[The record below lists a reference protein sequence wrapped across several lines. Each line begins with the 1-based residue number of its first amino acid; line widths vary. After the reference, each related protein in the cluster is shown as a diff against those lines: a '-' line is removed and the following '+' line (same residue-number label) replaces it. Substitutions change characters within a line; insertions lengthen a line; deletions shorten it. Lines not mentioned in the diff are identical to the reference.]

1 MMPDTPDTNTTKA
14 NIPHPNT
21 PDQNIPNQNTVDA
34 NTMDQNSSK
43 KPSVADILV
52 EALPYIQ
59 QFSTKTIVIKYGGH
73 AMVDEK
79 LKRDFANDIT
89 LLKFIGINPVVVH
102 GGGPQINKVLSAM
115 GITST
120 FIRGM
125 RYTDDA
131 TMDVVEMVL
140 GGKVNKDIVAR
151 INQEGGR
158 AVGLT
163 GKDGSL
169 ILAEKMKIYVQ
180 DDREKP
186 PEIIDPGMVGDVVS
200 VNPEIIHTLTAQGF
214 IPIIAPVGIG
224 KNGETYNINADVVAS
239 RIAASL
245 AAERLILVTDVDGVL
260 DPDQNLVS
268 SVNGTDIRQ
277 MIENRQIQ
285 GGMIPKVECA
295 LSALQRKVK
304 KAHIINGKISHA
316 VLLEL
321 FTDSG
326 IGTQVER

>member
-1 MMPDTPDTNTTKA
+1 MN
-14 NIPHPNT
+14 
-21 PDQNIPNQNTVDA
+21 
-34 NTMDQNSSK
+34 
-43 KPSVADILV
+43 PSAVADRNVADILV

-73 AMVDEK
+73 AMVDDK

-89 LLKFIGINPVVVH
+89 LLKYIGINPVVVH

-163 GKDGSL
+163 GKDGNL

-180 DDREKP
+180 DDQEKP
-186 PEIIDPGMVGDVVS
+186 PEIIDPGMVGDVKS
-200 VNPEIIHTLTAQGF
+200 VNPEIIHTLTAKGF
-214 IPIIAPVGIG
+214 IPIIAPVGVG

-245 AAERLILVTDVDGVL
+245 EAERLILLTDVDGVL
-260 DPDQNLVS
+260 DADNALVS
-268 SVNGTDIRQ
+268 SINDQRIGQ
-277 MIENRQIQ
+277 MIGNKEIK

-295 LSALQRKVK
+295 LTALKRGVK
-304 KAHIINGKISHA
+304 KAHIINGKIPHA

-326 IGTQVER
+326 IGTQVFVNEPA

>member
-1 MMPDTPDTNTTKA
+1 MNHSAGDDRN
-14 NIPHPNT
+14 
-21 PDQNIPNQNTVDA
+21 
-34 NTMDQNSSK
+34 
-43 KPSVADILV
+43 VADILV

-59 QFSTKTIVIKYGGH
+59 HFSTKTIVIKYGGH
-73 AMVDEK
+73 AMVDDR

-89 LLKFIGINPVVVH
+89 LLKYIGINPVVVH
-102 GGGPQINKVLSAM
+102 GGGPQISKVLSAM

-180 DDREKP
+180 DDQEKP
-186 PEIIDPGMVGDVVS
+186 PEIIDPGMVGDVKS
-200 VNPEIIHTLTAQGF
+200 VNPEIIHTLTAKGF
-214 IPIIAPVGIG
+214 IPIIAPVGVG
-224 KNGETYNINADVVAS
+224 TNGETYNINADVVAS

-245 AAERLILVTDVDGVL
+245 GAERLILLTDVDGVL
-260 DPDQNLVS
+260 DADNALVS
-268 SVNGTDIRQ
+268 SIDDQRIRQ
-277 MIENRQIQ
+277 MIRDEQIK

-295 LSALQRKVK
+295 LSALRNGVK
-304 KAHIINGKISHA
+304 KTHIINGRISHA

-326 IGTQVER
+326 IGTQVFVNEPA

>member
-1 MMPDTPDTNTTKA
+1 MTHT
-14 NIPHPNT
+14 
-21 PDQNIPNQNTVDA
+21 
-34 NTMDQNSSK
+34 
-43 KPSVADILV
+43 VADILI

-59 QFSTKTIVIKYGGH
+59 KFSTKTVVIKYGGH
-73 AMVDEK
+73 AMVDEG

-89 LLKFIGINPVVVH
+89 LLKYVGINPVVVH
-102 GGGPQINKVLSAM
+102 GGGPQINKVLLAM

-151 INQEGGR
+151 INREGGR

-163 GKDGSL
+163 GKDGGL
-169 ILAEKMKIYVQ
+169 ITAEKMKIYLQ
-180 DDREKP
+180 ADENKP
-186 PEIIDPGMVGDVVS
+186 PEIIDPGMVGS
-200 VNPEIIHTLTAQGF
+200 VTKVDPHIIHTLTAQGF
-214 IPIIAPVGIG
+214 IPIIAPVGLG

-239 RIAASL
+239 KIASAL
-245 AAERLILVTDVDGVL
+245 GAERLVLVTDVDGVL
-260 DPDQNLVS
+260 DRDHRLIS
-268 SVNGTDIRQ
+268 SITDREIN
-277 MIENRQIQ
+277 EQIADGRIK

-295 LSALQRKVK
+295 LEALKNGVK
-304 KAHIINGKISHA
+304 KSHIINGKTPHA

-326 IGTQVER
+326 IGTQVFTD

>member
-1 MMPDTPDTNTTKA
+1 MNHSAGDDRN
-14 NIPHPNT
+14 
-21 PDQNIPNQNTVDA
+21 
-34 NTMDQNSSK
+34 
-43 KPSVADILV
+43 VADILV

-59 QFSTKTIVIKYGGH
+59 HFSTKTIVIKYGGH
-73 AMVDEK
+73 AMVDDR

-89 LLKFIGINPVVVH
+89 LLKYIGINPVVVH
-102 GGGPQINKVLSAM
+102 GGGPQISKVLSAM

-180 DDREKP
+180 DDQEKP
-186 PEIIDPGMVGDVVS
+186 PEIIDPGMVGDVKS
-200 VNPEIIHTLTAQGF
+200 VNPEIIHTLTAKGF
-214 IPIIAPVGIG
+214 IPIIAPVGVG
-224 KNGETYNINADVVAS
+224 TNGETYNINADVVAS

-245 AAERLILVTDVDGVL
+245 GAERLILLTDVDGVL
-260 DPDQNLVS
+260 DADNALVS
-268 SVNGTDIRQ
+268 SIDDQRIRQ
-277 MIENRQIQ
+277 MIRDEQIK

-295 LSALQRKVK
+295 LSALRNGVK
-304 KAHIINGKISHA
+304 KTHIINGRISHA
-316 VLLEL
+316 ALLEL

-326 IGTQVER
+326 IGTQVFVNEPA

>member
-1 MMPDTPDTNTTKA
+1 MTNT
-14 NIPHPNT
+14 
-21 PDQNIPNQNTVDA
+21 
-34 NTMDQNSSK
+34 
-43 KPSVADILV
+43 VADILI
-52 EALPYIQ
+52 EALPYIRR
-59 QFSTKTIVIKYGGH
+59 FSGKTVVIKYGGH

-79 LKRDFANDIT
+79 LKQDFANDVI
-89 LLKFIGINPVVVH
+89 LLKTIGINPVVVH
-102 GGGPQINKVLSAM
+102 GGGPQINKVLDAM

-151 INQEGGR
+151 INREGGR

-163 GKDGSL
+163 GKDGGL
-169 ILAEKMKIYVQ
+169 ILAEKMKIYHQ
-180 DDREKP
+180 EDESKP
-186 PEIIDPGMVGDVVS
+186 PEIIDPGMVGDVS
-200 VNPEIIHTLTAQGF
+200 AVNPEIIHTLTARGF

-224 KNGETYNINADVVAS
+224 SQGETYNINADVVAS
-239 RIAASL
+239 KISSAL
-245 AAERLILVTDVDGVL
+245 NAERLMLVTDVDGVL
-260 DPDQNLVS
+260 DPDKNLVS
-268 SVNGTDIRQ
+268 SINAGEIRE
-277 MIENRQIQ
+277 MIADGRIR

-295 LSALQRKVK
+295 LDALKSGVRKS
-304 KAHIINGKISHA
+304 HIINGKTPHA

-326 IGTQVER
+326 IGTQVFAQ

>member
-1 MMPDTPDTNTTKA
+1 MTHSAGEDRN
-14 NIPHPNT
+14 
-21 PDQNIPNQNTVDA
+21 
-34 NTMDQNSSK
+34 
-43 KPSVADILV
+43 VADILV

-59 QFSTKTIVIKYGGH
+59 HFSTKTIVIKYGGH
-73 AMVDEK
+73 AMVDDR

-89 LLKFIGINPVVVH
+89 LLKYIGINPVVVH
-102 GGGPQINKVLSAM
+102 GGGPQISKVLSAM

-169 ILAEKMKIYVQ
+169 ILAEKMTIYVQ
-180 DDREKP
+180 DDQEKP
-186 PEIIDPGMVGDVVS
+186 PEIIDPGMVGDVKS
-200 VNPEIIHTLTAQGF
+200 VNPEIIHTLTAKGF
-214 IPIIAPVGIG
+214 IPIIAPVGVG
-224 KNGETYNINADVVAS
+224 ANGETYNINADVVAS

-245 AAERLILVTDVDGVL
+245 GAERLILLTDVDGVL
-260 DPDQNLVS
+260 DADNALVS
-268 SVNGTDIRQ
+268 SIDDQRIRQ
-277 MIENRQIQ
+277 MIRDEQIK

-295 LSALQRKVK
+295 LSALRNGVK
-304 KAHIINGKISHA
+304 KTHIINGRISHA

-326 IGTQVER
+326 IGTQVFVNGPV

>member
-1 MMPDTPDTNTTKA
+1 MMHTT
-14 NIPHPNT
+14 HP
-21 PDQNIPNQNTVDA
+21 
-34 NTMDQNSSK
+34 
-43 KPSVADILV
+43 PSVADILV

-73 AMVDEK
+73 AMVDDK

-102 GGGPQINKVLSAM
+102 GGGPQISKVLSAM

-163 GKDGSL
+163 GKDGRL

-186 PEIIDPGMVGDVVS
+186 PEIIDPGMVGNVVA
-200 VNPEIIHTLTAQGF
+200 VVPHIIHTLTAQGF

-224 KNGETYNINADVVAS
+224 EKGETYNINADVVAS

-245 AAERLILVTDVDGVL
+245 GAERLILL
-260 DPDQNLVS
+260 
-268 SVNGTDIRQ
+268 
-277 MIENRQIQ
+277 
-285 GGMIPKVECA
+285 
-295 LSALQRKVK
+295 
-304 KAHIINGKISHA
+304 
-316 VLLEL
+316 
-321 FTDSG
+321 
-326 IGTQVER
+326 

>member
-1 MMPDTPDTNTTKA
+1 MT
-14 NIPHPNT
+14 
-21 PDQNIPNQNTVDA
+21 
-34 NTMDQNSSK
+34 
-43 KPSVADILV
+43 VADILI
-52 EALPYIQ
+52 EALPYIRR
-59 QFSTKTIVIKYGGH
+59 FSGKTVVIKYGGH

-79 LKRDFANDIT
+79 LKQDFSNDII
-89 LLKFIGINPVVVH
+89 LLKTIGINPVVVH
-102 GGGPQINKVLSAM
+102 GGGPQINKVLDAM

-151 INQEGGR
+151 INRLGGR

-163 GKDGSL
+163 GKDGGL
-169 ILAEKMKIYVQ
+169 ILAEKMKIYHQ
-180 DDREKP
+180 EDENSP
-186 PEIIDPGMVGDVVS
+186 PEIIDPGMVGDVS
-200 VNPEIIHTLTAQGF
+200 QVNPEIIHTLTAQGF

-224 KNGETYNINADVVAS
+224 KEGETYNINADVVAS
-239 RIAASL
+239 KIAAAL
-245 AAERLILVTDVDGVL
+245 NAERLMLVTDVDGVL
-260 DPDQNLVS
+260 DPEKNLIS
-268 SVNGTDIRQ
+268 SVNDTEIGE
-277 MIENRQIQ
+277 MISDGRII

-295 LSALQRKVK
+295 LSAITAGVK
-304 KAHIINGKISHA
+304 KSHIINGKTPHA

-326 IGTQVER
+326 IGTQVYTK

>member
-1 MMPDTPDTNTTKA
+1 MSTSAVADRN
-14 NIPHPNT
+14 
-21 PDQNIPNQNTVDA
+21 
-34 NTMDQNSSK
+34 
-43 KPSVADILV
+43 VADILV

-73 AMVDEK
+73 AMVDDK

-89 LLKFIGINPVVVH
+89 LLKYIGINPVVVH
-102 GGGPQINKVLSAM
+102 GGGPQISKVLSAM

-200 VNPEIIHTLTAQGF
+200 VNPEIIHTLTARRF
-214 IPIIAPVGIG
+214 IPIIAPVGVG

-245 AAERLILVTDVDGVL
+245 EAERLILLTDVDGVL
-260 DPDQNLVS
+260 DADSQLIS
-268 SVNGTDIRQ
+268 SIDDRRIGR
-277 MIENRQIQ
+277 MIGNKEIK

-295 LSALQRKVK
+295 LTALKRGVK
-304 KAHIINGKISHA
+304 KTHIINGKIPHA

-326 IGTQVER
+326 IGTQVFVNGPA